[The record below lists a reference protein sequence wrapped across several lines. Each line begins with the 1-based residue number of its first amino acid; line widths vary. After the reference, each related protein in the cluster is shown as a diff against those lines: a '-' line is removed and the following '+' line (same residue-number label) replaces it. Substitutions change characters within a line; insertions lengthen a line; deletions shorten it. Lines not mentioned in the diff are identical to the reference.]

1 MSDFSQLFRD
11 LIGAVFLFVEVF
23 GIVYLVMSL
32 PGGAS

>member
-11 LIGAVFLFVEVF
+11 LIGAVFLFAEVL
-23 GIVYLVMSL
+23 GIIYFVMSL